1 MLAPVLLPLYLFAH
15 VMFHTGNPVAE
26 WSVVHTS
33 EQTCTV
39 HLDLVGGAHDVD
51 VAKLSLIAPNHL
63 HGLTVTSQ
71 TSATPSD
78 QWKRNNTWNWMWND
92 VMPPMTLDFDL
103 TWESCEQGT
112 TPSVDLAW
120 EQVASTARQSWNLGS
135 VILSDLPSPVT
146 TSDSRGFRQA
156 TSAVNGTATVSL
168 HMSEVQQG
176 SFVKWSEYIPEGCT
190 CTVLDSDGS
199 SSRQTATELIFLWF
213 EVQASRELNPLY
225 SLRCPNNVNNRSVTF
240 DGMAEVAFGT
250 GTNTYHIAGVE
261 WNAPPTERNEIM
273 ESSQITATSPEAASV
288 APEATT
294 TSTRPQTSSGVE
306 FAVQL
311 LANHRDLTRDELVDF
326 LGYTKPLHMERLDGW
341 HKYVTNSHD
350 SYAQARSSRNDIW
363 ATTQAQDA
371 FVTAQL
377 EGQRITV
384 QEALLLSNQTWI
396 P

>member
-1 MLAPVLLPLYLFAH
+1 
-15 VMFHTGNPVAE
+15 
-26 WSVVHTS
+26 
-33 EQTCTV
+33 
-39 HLDLVGGAHDVD
+39 
-51 VAKLSLIAPNHL
+51 
-63 HGLTVTSQ
+63 
-71 TSATPSD
+71 
-78 QWKRNNTWNWMWND
+78 
-92 VMPPMTLDFDL
+92 
-103 TWESCEQGT
+103 
-112 TPSVDLAW
+112 
-120 EQVASTARQSWNLGS
+120 
-135 VILSDLPSPVT
+135 
-146 TSDSRGFRQA
+146 
-156 TSAVNGTATVSL
+156 
-168 HMSEVQQG
+168 MSEVQQG